1 MQGLLRRIRTDSSS
15 MDDLHG
21 TSKQVSLGDGSV
33 FDTGIS
39 LLVVSSDQALYPDS
53 Y

>member
-1 MQGLLRRIRTDSSS
+1 MA
-15 MDDLHG
+15 DLHG
-21 TSKQVSLGDGSV
+21 TSKQDSLGDSSV

-39 LLVVSSDQALYPDS
+39 LLVVASDQALYPDS